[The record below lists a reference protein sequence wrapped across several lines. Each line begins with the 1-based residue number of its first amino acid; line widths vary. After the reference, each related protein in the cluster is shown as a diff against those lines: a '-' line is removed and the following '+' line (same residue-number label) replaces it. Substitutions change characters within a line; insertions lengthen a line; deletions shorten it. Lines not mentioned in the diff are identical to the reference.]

1 MPQDIKEHSILKIDA
16 KIMFFTILCN
26 TKYYKC
32 VFLDTYF
39 CILLNGNSKIGVKF
53 AYMRKKLYLC
63 KLLCASARSREYFRK
78 RFHYKNYGIQIF
90 KYALY
95 S

>member
-1 MPQDIKEHSILKIDA
+1 
-16 KIMFFTILCN
+16 MFFATFLC
-26 TKYYKC
+26 
-32 VFLDTYF
+32 V
-39 CILLNGNSKIGVKF
+39 LLNRSSKIGVKF